1 MTTPSFYDNVNSSE
15 IDVQGVLENP
25 YVSTS
30 ESDELDELN
39 DTKV

>member
-1 MTTPSFYDNVNSSE
+1 LDNTAVLTIFPSE
-15 IDVQGVLENP
+15 IDVQGVVENP